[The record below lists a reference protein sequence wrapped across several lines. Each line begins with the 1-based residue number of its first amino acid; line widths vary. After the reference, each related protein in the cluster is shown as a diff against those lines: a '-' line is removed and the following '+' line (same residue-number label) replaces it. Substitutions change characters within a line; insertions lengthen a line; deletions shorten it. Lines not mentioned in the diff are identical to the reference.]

1 MMQFSATIALGL
13 APLVV
18 FGGAALLR
26 PAPPVPV
33 KPVATESITARRMD
47 EAAFG
52 RRWPVEL
59 MSRRSDPFTGCGDA
73 SPTRS
78 GKDLLQAGCNRNA
91 ATGKPEARKARQNF
105 EVHQMEG
112 GDAHSREN
120 TGKPVGVV
128 ARSRPPAVRV
138 VRRASLRPTDVCA
151 RHGLRKV
158 ETVRGKW
165 KGWRCRR

>member
-1 MMQFSATIALGL
+1 MMQFTATIALGL

-33 KPVATESITARRMD
+33 KPVATEGVRMIRMD
-47 EAAFG
+47 ATTFRA
-52 RRWPVEL
+52 RWRPMYDVA
-59 MSRRSDPFTGCGDA
+59 P
-73 SPTRS
+73 
-78 GKDLLQAGCNRNA
+78 
-91 ATGKPEARKARQNF
+91 ATVIH
-105 EVHQMEG
+105 EVGG

-120 TGKPVGVV
+120 TGKPVV
-128 ARSRPPAVRV
+128 AARPSPPAVRIM
-138 VRRASLRPTDVCA
+138 RRASLRPTDVCA